1 MHRHRQTE
9 ETRKR
14 ESEGGER
21 KRERRTSERN
31 YKELDELNASEEVL
45 AAAATTT
52 QRAEVSVLQK
62 HIHFVKNGLVSNL
75 SEPLNTGNILD
86 SGEP

>member
-14 ESEGGER
+14 ENEGGER

-31 YKELDELNASEEVL
+31 YEELDELNASEEVL
-45 AAAATTT
+45 AAAATPT
-52 QRAEVSVLQK
+52 QRAEISVLPEAHSFCKELTVFQ
-62 HIHFVKNGLVSNL
+62 
-75 SEPLNTGNILD
+75 SE
-86 SGEP
+86 

>member
-21 KRERRTSERN
+21 KREKRTSERN
-31 YKELDELNASEEVL
+31 YEELDELNASEEVL
-45 AAAATTT
+45 AAAATLHRE
-52 QRAEVSVLQK
+52 QKSQYCQK
-62 HIHFVKNGLVSNL
+62 HIHFVKN
-75 SEPLNTGNILD
+75 
-86 SGEP
+86 

>member
-21 KRERRTSERN
+21 KRERTSEKN
-31 YKELDELNASEEVL
+31 YEELDELNASEEVL
-45 AAAATTT
+45 AAAATPT
-52 QRAEVSVLQK
+52 QRAEVSVLPEA
-62 HIHFVKNGLVSNL
+62 H
-75 SEPLNTGNILD
+75 
-86 SGEP
+86 

>member
-21 KRERRTSERN
+21 KREKRTSEKN
-31 YKELDELNASEEVL
+31 YEELDEPNASEEVL
-45 AAAATTT
+45 AAAATPT
-52 QRAEVSVLQK
+52 QRAEVSVLLEAHLFCKELTVFQSK
-62 HIHFVKNGLVSNL
+62 
-75 SEPLNTGNILD
+75 
-86 SGEP
+86 